1 MLDEFGW
8 GREFIKLNKELL
20 ELYRTSADADEV
32 VKRQNDWLKEVEAA
46 NGKAGAGHLFGKKK
60 NKTWGK
66 EDSDE
71 EEGSEEQDE
80 EEIPA
85 FGRGEMGELPPSDDE
100 YEEYY
105 SDDAEPKMDKFGNY
119 IVDEDDSN
127 DEPKMD
133 KFGNYIVDED
143 DSDEEPKM
151 DKFGNYIVDD
161 DNAEED
167 ESNSDEAEMSM
178 KEVGDAIEQLDT

>member
-1 MLDEFGW
+1 
-8 GREFIKLNKELL
+8 
-20 ELYRTSADADEV
+20 
-32 VKRQNDWLKEVEAA
+32 
-46 NGKAGAGHLFGKKK
+46 
-60 NKTWGK
+60 
-66 EDSDE
+66 
-71 EEGSEEQDE
+71 
-80 EEIPA
+80 
-85 FGRGEMGELPPSDDE
+85 
-100 YEEYY
+100 
-105 SDDAEPKMDKFGNY
+105 
-119 IVDEDDSN
+119 
-127 DEPKMD
+127 MD